1 MEAFLYPFGMLA
13 LGISI
18 VCLALFLFG
27 EYRSIF
33 FRNPQLTMST
43 EVFAY
48 LARLGGL
55 GYVGAVL
62 MIAGTILI
70 LVACVMIVVLVG
82 AVLSGH
88 SIGIVA
94 R

>member
-1 MEAFLYPFGMLA
+1 MEAFLQPLGMLA

-18 VCLALFLFG
+18 VCLSMVLFG
-27 EYRSIF
+27 EYRSLF
-33 FRNPQLTMST
+33 FRNPRLAMSA

-70 LVACVMIVVLVG
+70 LVACVMIAVLVG

-88 SIGIVA
+88 AIGIVT